1 MSALMP
7 GWRYEKGSST
17 SNTMVRDPKTTEG
30 KCSQLCVTRPASGKP
45 TSGSRWCFD
54 CQWYYALVWLR
65 SDSFSNFLR
74 WLYAGKYAPLQGIIK
89 IIFIIT
95 LCKNEIRSYILKT
108 PFFIDWWLVST
119 LMPTRKGPWARLLER
134 WLHSRRCTAA
144 AHCSHY
150 EGLTREKDFPQGD
163 Q

>member
-74 WLYAGKYAPLQGIIK
+74 WLHAGKYAPLQGIIK

-95 LCKNEIRSYILKT
+95 LCKNEIINYMLKKT
-108 PFFIDWWLVST
+108 IFHWLMAR
-119 LMPTRKGPWARLLER
+119 LHPYAHQKGPLSKAPGAPATLQALHCGSPLLPLWR
-134 WLHSRRCTAA
+134 VN
-144 AHCSHY
+144 
-150 EGLTREKDFPQGD
+150 
-163 Q
+163 